1 MFFQAIGIFASLLT
15 TFSSGHISA
24 RDRSELSYEANL
36 MLKNLE
42 TQYIPLPK
50 GEVEVYVNRDNG
62 IEDVEA
68 NELLEQDKKS
78 FPNIEL
84 LAMPSD
90 QYNCFSYAFIAP
102 SKYNYF
108 GFTKVHDFLTNP
120 TKYGYFNVEYGDV
133 KAGDKVVYYT
143 KESAPMHAGIVEEI
157 LSPLTSNSASNL
169 SKLMLVSKWGNSG
182 LYRHRGSDFSF
193 SDENTPYSLR
203 FYRVDSFHRIHNYLN
218 IILPYNDSYHEKFC
232 SCAKSIKE
240 GHMVPAGSF
249 EDNEYATCL
258 ICGEEVN
265 KGIYVR

>member
-1 MFFQAIGIFASLLT
+1 MFFQAIGIFASLIT
-15 TFSSGHISA
+15 TFSSGHIST
-24 RDRSELSYEANL
+24 RDRSELSYETNL

-42 TQYIPLPK
+42 TKYIPLPK
-50 GEVEVYVNRDNG
+50 GKVEVYVNRDNG
-62 IEDVEA
+62 IEEVEA

-84 LAMPSD
+84 LAMPSN

-157 LSPLTSNSASNL
+157 LSPLISNSALNL

-182 LYRHRGSDFSF
+182 LYRHRGSDFSY
-193 SDENTPYSLR
+193 SAKNTPYSLR
-203 FYRVDSFHRIHNYLN
+203 FFRVDSSHWIHNYSN
-218 IILPYNDSYHEKFC
+218 IILSYNESYHEKFC
-232 SCAKSIKE
+232 SCTKSIKE

-258 ICGEEVN
+258 ICGDEVN